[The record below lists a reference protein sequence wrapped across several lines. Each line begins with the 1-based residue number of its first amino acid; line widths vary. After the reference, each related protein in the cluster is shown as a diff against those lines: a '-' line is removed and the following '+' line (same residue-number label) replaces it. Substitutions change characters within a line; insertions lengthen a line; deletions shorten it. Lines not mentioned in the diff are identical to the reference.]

1 VAQGLEVTRSRG
13 LFNENVTS
21 FYDKLEKL
29 YKLHNYDSS
38 YIWNCDELGVQAGR
52 GGQGNYWPKMNLTM
66 FIQLHW
72 KNGNG
77 LLFSHASMPREQVF
91 PTFTFS
97 RAKGCQEITLCIG
110 RVVPQGHATQGLDD

>member
-1 VAQGLEVTRSRG
+1 VAQGLEVTRSTG

-38 YIWNCDELGVQAGR
+38 YIWNCDELGVQGGR
-52 GGQGNYWPKMNLTM
+52 GGQGNYWPKMDLTM

-72 KNGNG
+72 KNGKG
-77 LLFSHASMPREQVF
+77 YYSRMHQCQGSKYSQLLHF
-91 PTFTFS
+91 
-97 RAKGCQEITLCIG
+97 
-110 RVVPQGHATQGLDD
+110 QGQKDVKKLHCALGEWCHKAMQPKA